1 MIEAWTPDQI
11 RAAERPL
18 LDDGQGPELMAR
30 AAAGLAAGIIG
41 ELKRVTGRV
50 YGSRLVV
57 LAGSG
62 NNGGDAL
69 FAAAAVAQRGAM
81 TTAVLTSE
89 RVHPEALAA
98 FERSGGRVIRLDS
111 AAAAGAPVPADTV
124 RAATEVC
131 VAADAMVDGI
141 VGTGAAGGL
150 RGPARELVQALLDTH
165 EGLRGGPLVVAC
177 DLPSGVNAET
187 GQVNGPV
194 LPVDLTVT
202 FGGAKA
208 GLLLDPAAALAGRI
222 ETVDIGIGHLLPEP
236 GLRRLEAQDLA
247 TLWPVP
253 RRTDHK
259 YTRGVLGIAAGSS
272 SYPGAA
278 LLATKAA
285 SATGVGM
292 IRYLGPSEVCRLI
305 NLQTPEAV
313 CSQGTVADS
322 RVQAWLVGPGTDGDQ
337 NQRERARDAIASGL
351 PVVADAG
358 AFDVLP
364 AELGPHVVLTPH
376 AGELVRILEAQG
388 VATDRQQ
395 IEASPAEFAAL
406 AAGLTGGTV
415 LLKGAVTVIAAPD
428 GVLFCQHDGPDW
440 LATAGSGDTLAGI
453 LGALAATVRTEQL
466 EAAGFTEPEHWAVVA
481 AMAAC
486 LHGLAGTEAAR
497 RDNAKSAADPSPK
510 EAGRGWCAPPSSF
523 ERGRPLA
530 ASDISAAVPEVV
542 GRIIADRNH

>member
-30 AAAGLAAGIIG
+30 AAAGLAVGIIR
-41 ELKRVTGRV
+41 ELKRVTRRI
-50 YGSRLVV
+50 YGARLVV

-69 FAAAAVAQRGAM
+69 FAAATVAQRGVM

-89 RVHPEALAA
+89 RVHTEALAA
-98 FERSGGRVIRLDS
+98 FTRAGGRVIRLDS
-111 AAAAGAPVPADTV
+111 AAAVGASALADAV
-124 RAATEVC
+124 RAAAGVC
-131 VAADAMVDGI
+131 AAADALVDGI

-150 RGPARELVQALLDTH
+150 RGPARELVQTLLDS
-165 EGLRGGPLVVAC
+165 GDGYGRRPLVVAC

-187 GQVNGPV
+187 GQVDGPV
-194 LPVDLTVT
+194 LPADLTVT

-208 GLLLDPAAALAGRI
+208 GLFLDPAAALAGRI
-222 ETVDIGIGHLLPEP
+222 ETVDLGLGRLLPDA
-236 GLRRLEAQDLA
+236 GLLRLEAQDLA
-247 TLWPVP
+247 MLWPVP

-259 YTRGVLGIAAGSS
+259 YTRGVLGVAAGSA

-285 SATGVGM
+285 AATGVGM

-313 CSQGTVADS
+313 CSRGAVADA
-322 RVQAWLVGPGTDGDQ
+322 RVQAWLVGPGTDGDEE
-337 NQRERARDAIASGL
+337 QRRRARDAIASGL

-358 AFDVLP
+358 AFEALP

-388 VATDRQQ
+388 VATDREH

-406 AAGLTGGTV
+406 TAGLTGATV
-415 LLKGAVTVIAAPD
+415 LLKGAVTVIAAPN
-428 GVLFCQHDGPDW
+428 GFLFCQDDGPDW

-466 EAAGFTEPEHWAVVA
+466 DAAGFAKPVRWAVVA

-486 LHGLAGTEAAR
+486 LHGLAGAEAAR
-497 RDNAKSAADPSPK
+497 RGEAASAPEPGAPGAAS
-510 EAGRGWCAPPSSF
+510 GRCAPPSLS

-530 ASDISAAVPEVV
+530 ASDISAAVPVVV
-542 GRIIADRNH
+542 GRIIAGRNQ

>member
-18 LDDGQGPELMAR
+18 LEDGHGPELMAR
-30 AAAGLAAGIIG
+30 AAAGLAAGIIR
-41 ELKRVTGRV
+41 ELQRVTGRV
-50 YGSRLVV
+50 YGARLVV

-69 FAAAAVAQRGAM
+69 FAAATVAQRGAM

-98 FERSGGRVIRLDS
+98 FERGGGRVIRLDPE
-111 AAAAGAPVPADTV
+111 AAGGASALADAV
-124 RAATEVC
+124 RAAADIC
-131 VAADAMVDGI
+131 AGADALVDGI

-150 RGPARELVQALLDTH
+150 RGPARELVQTLLDSD
-165 EGLRGGPLVVAC
+165 GGYGRRPLVVAC

-187 GQVNGPV
+187 GQVDGPV
-194 LPVDLTVT
+194 LPADLTVT

-208 GLLLDPAAALAGRI
+208 GLFLDPAAALAGRI
-222 ETVDIGIGHLLPEP
+222 ETADIGLGRLLPEP
-236 GLRRLEAQDLA
+236 GLRRLEPHDLA
-247 TLWPVP
+247 MLWPVP

-259 YTRGVLGIAAGSS
+259 YTRGVLGIAAGSA

-278 LLATKAA
+278 LLATRAA
-285 SATGVGM
+285 AATGVGM

-313 CSQGTVADS
+313 CSQGAVADA
-322 RVQAWLVGPGTDGDQ
+322 RVQAWLVGPGTDGDEE
-337 NQRERARDAIASGL
+337 QRGRARDAMASGL

-388 VATDRQQ
+388 VATDRDH

-406 AAGLTGGTV
+406 AAGLTGATV
-415 LLKGAVTVIAAPD
+415 LLKGAVTVIAAPN
-428 GVLFCQHDGPDW
+428 GLLFCQDDGPDW

-453 LGALAATVRTEQL
+453 LGALAATVRSEQF
-466 EAAGFTEPEHWAVVA
+466 EAAGFAEPERWAVVA

-486 LHGLAGTEAAR
+486 LHGLAGAEAAR
-497 RDNAKSAADPSPK
+497 LGEAASTPSPGA
-510 EAGRGWCAPPSSF
+510 AGAASGRCAPPSLSAL
-523 ERGRPLA
+523 GRPLA
-530 ASDISAAVPEVV
+530 ASDISAAVPDVV
-542 GRIIADRNH
+542 GRIIAGRNP